1 MAVEATVLPALITA
15 GAAFAVSIVS
25 WLSSRSNQQKVIEN
39 QVELQRYQKDLRRL
53 QAELD
58 EKRAERDA
66 RRDYEYEALKRLY
79 QECSP
84 LLFQLSEQASSAYG
98 RIRGISE
105 SAAQGNLGPGPDSW
119 LTSDRYRYYRAS
131 TEYRLLA
138 PLATLKLLQQRLT
151 RLDMSLDPEIQL
163 IYTLARQAGR
173 VISDDFELARV
184 TSPELAY
191 EPHTTEVELLRSS
204 SPAMYWQQGVPR
216 GILDSAVE
224 TLLVKDGEESR
235 RVMSFLE
242 FEAARKQ
249 VDNVAGKALERIG
262 YLFVN
267 FHPKERPILW
277 RILLATASIYR
288 SIGLLAER
296 EHSRQ
301 GQPDT
306 EHLLL
311 MSDEESNA
319 FDWRADKSNEPQ
331 GQEVCA
337 ASLAVRAYLMRELQ
351 NPVSRTLTTIAMRSS
366 AKGDASGPQN

>member
-1 MAVEATVLPALITA
+1 MTGETSALIAA
-15 GAAFAVSIVS
+15 GAAVAVSVIS
-25 WLSSRSNQQKVIEN
+25 WLSSRSNQERIIEN
-39 QVELQRYQKDLRRL
+39 QLELQRYQKDLRRL

-58 EKRAERDA
+58 ERRAEKDA

-105 SAAQGNLGPGPDSW
+105 SAAQGSLDPGPDSW
-119 LTSDRYRYYRAS
+119 LTSNRYRYYRAS

-151 RLDMSLDPEIQL
+151 RLDMSLDPEIPL
-163 IYTLARQAGR
+163 IYTLARQAVS

-184 TSPELAY
+184 TKPELPYA
-191 EPHTTEVELLRSS
+191 PHDSEAESLRVIN
-204 SPAMYWQQGVPR
+204 PAQHWQQGVPR

-224 TLLVKDGEESR
+224 AILVKDGAESH

-242 FEAARKQ
+242 FEAIRKQ
-249 VDNVAGKALERIG
+249 VDSAAGKALNRID

-267 FHPKERPILW
+267 FHPKDRPVLW
-277 RILLATASIYR
+277 RVLLATASIYR

-301 GQPDT
+301 ALPDV

-311 MSDEESNA
+311 MSDEDCKA
-319 FDWRADKSNEPQ
+319 FDWRANKSNEAL
-331 GQEVCA
+331 GQEVAA
-337 ASLAVRAYLMRELQ
+337 ASLAVRTYLIRELKK
-351 NPVSRTLTTIAMRSS
+351 PVSRSLAAITLRSTEKVG
-366 AKGDASGPQN
+366 AHGLKN